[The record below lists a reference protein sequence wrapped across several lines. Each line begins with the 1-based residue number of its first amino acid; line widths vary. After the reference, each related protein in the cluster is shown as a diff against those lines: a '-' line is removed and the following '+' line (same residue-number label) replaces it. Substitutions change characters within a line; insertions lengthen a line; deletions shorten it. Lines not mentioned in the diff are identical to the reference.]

1 MRYAS
6 GEPLHGVVTQ
16 SLQVHRDERGS
27 FREIFKDLWGTP
39 LHPTQWS
46 VVHSR
51 ENVLRGPHLHLEHD
65 EYFLLLQGRAFVGL
79 RDVRPGS
86 PTRDRS
92 CLIELTEDEE
102 TAVIFP
108 RGFLHGWYFP
118 VQSTHIQAVSQAY
131 EEYHP
136 HDNLGCLWSDPELE
150 IPWPCRDPILANRA
164 GSFPPLS
171 ALLERVSAAK
181 LQ

>member
-16 SLQVHRDERGS
+16 PLQVHRDERGS
-27 FREIFKDLWGTP
+27 FREIFKDLWKTP
-39 LHPTQWS
+39 LQPTQWS
-46 VVHSR
+46 VVESR
-51 ENVLRGPHLHLEHD
+51 ENVLRGPHLHLDHD
-65 EYFLLLQGRAFVGL
+65 EYFLLLQGKAFVGL
-79 RDVRPGS
+79 RDIRPGS
-86 PTRDRS
+86 PTSDRS
-92 CLIELTEDEE
+92 CLIELTEDEP
-102 TAVIFP
+102 TAVVFP

-136 HDNLGCLWSDPELE
+136 HDNLGCLWSDPNLE
-150 IPWPCRDPILANRA
+150 IPWPCSDPIVADRA

-171 ALLERVSAAK
+171 ALLERVFATR
-181 LQ
+181 QQ